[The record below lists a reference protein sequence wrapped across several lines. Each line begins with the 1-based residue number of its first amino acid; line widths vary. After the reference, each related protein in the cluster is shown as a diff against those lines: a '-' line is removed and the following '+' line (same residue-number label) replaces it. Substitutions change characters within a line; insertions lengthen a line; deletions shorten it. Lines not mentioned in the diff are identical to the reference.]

1 MPDYVQLNNWHPHHL
16 ALTRLERNCYIIRQ
30 DFKEIK
36 RRFHVRG
43 VKYTKELHVTRPYK
57 VAETHVGQI
66 QEDCVFGL
74 LRDEKT
80 IKFKIIRMSGIWLDI
95 SL

>member
-1 MPDYVQLNNWHPHHL
+1 M
-16 ALTRLERNCYIIRQ
+16 
-30 DFKEIK
+30 EIK
-36 RRFHVRG
+36 RRFHVGG

-66 QEDCVFGL
+66 QGDCGL
-74 LRDEKT
+74 VYLDVKKT

-95 SL
+95 SLYTI

>member
-1 MPDYVQLNNWHPHHL
+1 M
-16 ALTRLERNCYIIRQ
+16 
-30 DFKEIK
+30 EIK

-66 QEDCVFGL
+66 QGDCVFGL

-95 SL
+95 SLYTI